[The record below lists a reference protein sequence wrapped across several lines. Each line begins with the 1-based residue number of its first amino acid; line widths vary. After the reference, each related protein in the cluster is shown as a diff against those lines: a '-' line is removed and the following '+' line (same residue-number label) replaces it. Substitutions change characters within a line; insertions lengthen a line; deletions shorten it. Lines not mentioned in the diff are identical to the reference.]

1 MSAWRLDHSALQH
14 RSPGSILPARGP
26 PPARALGS
34 HPARPQTL
42 ITPIPGPHPSCAGPQ
57 PRLAAAH
64 CRELRASLAAGPSA
78 RGASK
83 ASSPR
88 GPPGGFIAPGGGGRA
103 FVTARGERPRGR
115 RRGRRAST
123 CITRPDS
130 PPPGRREGALGREPP
145 LQRRPGL
152 EQLPRGVASAEPP
165 AAYLIYES
173 TQNSCIRVPTH
184 LSKHILP
191 IFCQCFL
198 ITSYNSAT
206 SLSFVS
212 PFTLISRFKCSLL
225 QGAFFD
231 YLIRMIYLFSLL
243 S

>member
-165 AAYLIYES
+165 AAASRGHQPWPSYPAPLPAAA
-173 TQNSCIRVPTH
+173 SCGLGWPRGPVALAGGSGRSGGKTRPWPPRTRNICDAARV
-184 LSKHILP
+184 
-191 IFCQCFL
+191 
-198 ITSYNSAT
+198 
-206 SLSFVS
+206 
-212 PFTLISRFKCSLL
+212 R
-225 QGAFFD
+225 
-231 YLIRMIYLFSLL
+231 
-243 S
+243 